1 MFVLLAPA
9 AKKLGVGL
17 RRSCRGQA
25 CGGML
30 GAMARI
36 VPAGGAARSTEAQT
50 IMWASNRSA
59 KLNIFVGSAFPEKR

>member
-1 MFVLLAPA
+1 MHLRRARVVGRSFAAGAQPLTHVWTVGA

-30 GAMARI
+30 GATAHI
-36 VPAGGAARSTEAQT
+36 APTGGTARSTEA
-50 IMWASNRSA
+50 
-59 KLNIFVGSAFPEKR
+59 